1 MDKLLHLGNTIAV
14 FMISNNFL
22 QKILKLIVRGI
33 GVQPISLSHRIFWI
47 ENVRFRLRVKASK
60 LEFHWIENNNGLQLL
75 SILFHHH
82 YVCLIK
88 SVFSLLLITKK
99 KNHLASFF
107 FSSSL
112 HRLLFLRRPFRL
124 LLAFDQFLA
133 GCALQLPAA
142 SQIAQMQSENE
153 KQPKWLQQLSNN
165 VLKM

>member
-82 YVCLIK
+82 FACLIK
-88 SVFSLLLITKK
+88 LVFSLLLIK

-112 HRLLFLRRPFRL
+112 HRLLFLRRPFLL

-142 SQIAQMQSENE
+142 SQIAQMQSENNRSGCSTV
-153 KQPKWLQQLSNN
+153 LQ
-165 VLKM
+165 

>member
-75 SILFHHH
+75 SILF
-82 YVCLIK
+82 LIQL
-88 SVFSLLLITKK
+88 VFSLLLLITWPAFSS
-99 KNHLASFF
+99 HPPSIASFS
-107 FSSSL
+107 FS
-112 HRLLFLRRPFRL
+112 FDFRL

-153 KQPKWLQQLSNN
+153 KQSKWLQQLSNN